1 MNLTQKDKITLSI
14 LLVALSLFIGI
25 WFIIKPAWSEVQ
37 DSKKTYNERKS
48 TYTSL
53 QTQVEQ
59 RASIKQDVQKRYT
72 ECVELA
78 QMFYDD
84 TDDFVLQQ
92 ELYNQLTNVGITVT
106 SNTLSQSTKV
116 LSPYRYRPNEIQIPS
131 NDYANINPDTTTSSD
146 IIILPQTVGCYTFNV
161 EFTGANKEKI
171 FKFIENLTTY
181 DHTTM
186 VVTSLSFK
194 VPDID
199 APQADAEKP
208 SDDDAA
214 VDAVPQ
220 GVGSISLELYYMK
233 TPEEPI
239 FD

>member
-14 LLVALSLFIGI
+14 LLVALTLFIGI

-37 DSKKTYNERKS
+37 DSKKTYNDRKS
-48 TYTSL
+48 TYTTL
-53 QTQVEQ
+53 QAQVEQ
-59 RASIKQDVQKRYT
+59 RASIKQDVQKRHE
-72 ECVELA
+72 ECVEVA

-106 SNTLSQSTKV
+106 SNTLSQSTKI

-131 NDYANINPDTTTSSD
+131 NDYASINPVDETTSD
-146 IIILPQTVGCYTFNV
+146 IVILPQTVGCYTFNV
-161 EFTGANKEKI
+161 EFTGADKEKI
-171 FKFIENLTTY
+171 FKFVENLTTY

-194 VPDID
+194 VPEFDN
-199 APQADAEKP
+199 A
-208 SDDDAA
+208 AA
-214 VDAVPQ
+214 VTNPSGDAVDVPPL

-233 TPEEPI
+233 TPEEPV
-239 FD
+239 FN